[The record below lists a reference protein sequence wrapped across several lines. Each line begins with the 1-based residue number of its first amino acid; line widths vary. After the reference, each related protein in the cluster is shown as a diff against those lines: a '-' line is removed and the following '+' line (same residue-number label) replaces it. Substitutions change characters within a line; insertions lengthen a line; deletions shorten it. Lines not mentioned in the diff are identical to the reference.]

1 MERNVATTVI
11 NLAHRTDRRAEMESQ
26 LRSVGWTGEFFA
38 AIRPREAAGFPSIGA
53 RGCFLSHL
61 AVLRTARE
69 RGVSKLIILEDD
81 LDFAAGF
88 KVRWDDLQAK
98 LDSIE
103 WSITY
108 AGHMLPAAPAGLHL
122 LPPTTGVQCAHFV
135 VIHRNAIATLIDNLE
150 MISNRRPGN
159 PLGGPMHVD
168 GAYSTTRAQNAHL
181 NTFYVSPVLG
191 YQRSSRTDIGD
202 LKWFDRM
209 QVLRPLVAA
218 IRDLKTA
225 GKRRGIEL

>member
-1 MERNVATTVI
+1 MERNVATIVI
-11 NLAHRTDRRAEMESQ
+11 NLAHRTDRRAGMESQ
-26 LRSVGWTGEFFA
+26 LRAVGWNAEFFS

-61 AVLRTARE
+61 AVLRMARE
-69 RGVSKLIILEDD
+69 RDVSKLIILEDD
-81 LDFAAGF
+81 LNFVADF
-88 KVRWDDLQAK
+88 KIRWDDLQPK

-103 WSITY
+103 WSMTY
-108 AGHMLPAAPAGLHL
+108 AGHMLAAAPTGLHL
-122 LPPTTGVQCAHFV
+122 LPPTSGVQCAHFV
-135 VIHRNAIATLIDNLE
+135 VIHRHAIATFIDNLE
-150 MISNRRPGN
+150 MIATRPSGD

-168 GAYSTTRAQNAHL
+168 GAYSTIRAQHANL

-202 LKWFDRM
+202 LRWFDR
-209 QVLRPLVAA
+209 VRLLRPLIAT

-225 GKRRGIEL
+225 GRSRPI